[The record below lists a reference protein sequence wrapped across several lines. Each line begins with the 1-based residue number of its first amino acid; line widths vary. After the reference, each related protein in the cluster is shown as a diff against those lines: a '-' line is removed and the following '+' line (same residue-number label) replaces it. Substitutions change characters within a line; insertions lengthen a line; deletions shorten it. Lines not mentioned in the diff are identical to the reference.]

1 MEGPETDQGNNH
13 AETANQAQRL
23 QNLRGAF
30 RTRMPIDGRRV
41 LVIDDAVKIAAT
53 ATEITRTLLAAG
65 IEDVVVMALAGAS
78 DPRD

>member
-1 MEGPETDQGNNH
+1 MEGPETDQGNSH
-13 AETANQAQRL
+13 AETAYQAQIL

-65 IEDVVVMALAGAS
+65 PKMS
-78 DPRD
+78 